1 MPPARVVTIKF
12 LKWSTLK
19 VLDRYILKELIPPFG
34 LGILVFTFVLLMGNI
49 LRLTE
54 LIINSHVP
62 GTTVVLLLLYLL
74 PSLLVF
80 IIPMSFL
87 FAILILFGRMSSDHE
102 IMALRAAGI
111 PLYRIIAPVLAAAVI
126 IFGITLAVS
135 CVLIPK
141 GNAAFHR
148 LALHATWKN
157 ATLSLHEK
165 SFNDSIEGLVI
176 YVDEI
181 SGSSLSKVIVSDQQK
196 KDEIITIFSRK
207 GKLIADDRVFKLV
220 LRLKDGTIHRSNP
233 ADPKEYHRL
242 SFSTYD
248 ILISRGGMMGEKG
261 DFRTMSMKEFYR
273 EIQRQKKT
281 RATSYDKLYN
291 KLLIEWHQRFSIPFA
306 CIVFALVG
314 CPLGVQNRRGSRFS
328 GFGLSLIIILV
339 YYTFLAAGNAVV
351 YEKWL
356 PAWLAMWTPNFLL
369 ILLGVYLLRRL
380 EQ

>member
-1 MPPARVVTIKF
+1 M
-12 LKWSTLK
+12 K

-34 LGILVFTFVLLMGNI
+34 LGIAVFTFVLLMGKI
-49 LRLTE
+49 LRLTD
-54 LIINSHVP
+54 LIINSQVR
-62 GTTVVLLLLYLL
+62 GSTVALLILYLL

-111 PLYRIIAPVLAAAVI
+111 PLYRIIAPVLAASVV

-141 GNAAFHR
+141 GNAAFQR

-165 SFNDSIEGLVI
+165 TFNDSIEGMVI

-181 SGSSLSKVIVSDQQK
+181 SGSSLSRVIVSDQQK
-196 KDEIITIFSRK
+196 KNEIITIFSRR
-207 GKLIADDRVFKLV
+207 GELIADDRLFKLV
-220 LRLKDGTIHRSNP
+220 LRLKDGTIHRSSPTN
-233 ADPKEYHRL
+233 PKEYHRL

-248 ILISRGGMMGEKG
+248 ILVSRDGLTGEKG

-273 EIQRQKKT
+273 EIQRQKKSPASS
-281 RATSYDKLYN
+281 RDKLYY

-314 CPLGVQNRRGSRFS
+314 CPLGVQNRKGSRFS
-328 GFGLSLIIILV
+328 GFGLSLIIILI
-339 YYTFLAAGNAVV
+339 YYAFLASGNALV
-351 YEKWL
+351 YGGWL
-356 PAWLAMWTPNFLL
+356 PAWLAMWTPDLL
-369 ILLGVYLLRRL
+369 LASLGIYLIQRL